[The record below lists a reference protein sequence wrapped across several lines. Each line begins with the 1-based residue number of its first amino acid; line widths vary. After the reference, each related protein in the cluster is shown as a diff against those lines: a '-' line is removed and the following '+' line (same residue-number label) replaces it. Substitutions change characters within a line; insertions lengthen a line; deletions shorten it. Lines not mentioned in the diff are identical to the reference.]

1 MIKKEKLF
9 LLEFISVLALIFIYT
24 RTVINIEILTNNK
37 ELHRV
42 IENSLEKSSIEKYTL
57 IKNEKELS
65 KIKENILQENKD
77 KLEWINIER
86 KGMKYIINIE
96 QKIEKNRQEKEP
108 YCNIISLKDA
118 IITKII
124 TSNGME
130 LKDINDSVKKN
141 EIIISGDIKYN
152 EDTKKQVCATGTVY
166 GKTWYTL
173 NISLPKNY
181 EVTER
186 LNKKRNNLLIKYNN
200 KKYKIFKSRLE
211 SFEEEN
217 KKIINFF
224 GIELYIQKE
233 HEVKIKTKEYSDK
246 ELEEILQKLVK
257 EKMNK
262 ILEGEHQILEQKVL
276 KKNDK
281 DSTIDIEIFIVAEEQ
296 ISAISYDQPISDIK
310 EE

>member
-42 IENSLEKSSIEKYTL
+42 IENSLEKFSIEKYTL

-224 GIELYIQKE
+224 GIELYLQKE

>member
-1 MIKKEKLF
+1 
-9 LLEFISVLALIFIYT
+9 
-24 RTVINIEILTNNK
+24 
-37 ELHRV
+37 
-42 IENSLEKSSIEKYTL
+42 
-57 IKNEKELS
+57 
-65 KIKENILQENKD
+65 
-77 KLEWINIER
+77 
-86 KGMKYIINIE
+86 MKYIINVE
-96 QKIEKNRQEKEP
+96 QKIEKNKQEKEP
-108 YCNIISLKDA
+108 YCNVISKKDA

-130 LKDINDSVKKN
+130 LKDINDSIKKG

-152 EDTKKQVCATGTVY
+152 EDTKSQVCAAGTVY

-173 NISLPKNY
+173 NISLPKIH

-200 KKYKIFKSRLE
+200 KKYKIFKPRIGSY
-211 SFEEEN
+211 EEEN

-233 HEVKIKTKEYSDK
+233 YEVEIKSKEYSSK
-246 ELEEILQKLVK
+246 ELEEILQKLVE

-262 ILEGEHQILEQKVL
+262 ILEGNHQILEQKVL
-276 KKNDK
+276 KKSDK

-296 ISAISYDQPISDIK
+296 ISTTSYDQPNQDIK
-310 EE
+310 KE